1 VGRIFDLRTDGERVS
16 APTVWRRP
24 AIHPV
29 SVGFDPKSDPSDVL
43 QTLLAGNVEPEHAT
57 AAMQAI
63 TARIAIDGAPE
74 IGQVLLALAH
84 GDEPAIIHCTA
95 GKDRTGVVSAFLQT
109 LLGVARETIYEDY
122 LRSNDTVAAEIA
134 RRKAM
139 AATAPS
145 ASPVV
150 SAMPPE
156 TIGILMSADRS
167 YLESA
172 FAAVGSE
179 YGSFDAYVGEGLK
192 LSPADVQTLRK
203 RLLERQR

>member
-1 VGRIFDLRTDGERVS
+1 
-16 APTVWRRP
+16 
-24 AIHPV
+24 
-29 SVGFDPKSDPSDVL
+29 
-43 QTLLAGNVEPEHAT
+43 
-57 AAMQAI
+57 
-63 TARIAIDGAPE
+63 
-74 IGQVLLALAH
+74 
-84 GDEPAIIHCTA
+84 
-95 GKDRTGVVSAFLQT
+95 
-109 LLGVARETIYEDY
+109 
-122 LRSNDTVAAEIA
+122 
-134 RRKAM
+134 M